1 MRIIAAAGFLALGMM
16 ASQSARADLLPVPPF
31 KGNDTGGI
39 IAYSLATQADARQV
53 AVDHCARY
61 GKVVKFLAVQAFEG
75 GYISFSC
82 RWVPYGAAPTADPH
96 AVLRRFRNVGSFH
109 MTRKLAL
116 LGSALCLVVS
126 AGSASADDLPVRK
139 AGLWEMKMVRTG
151 TPMPEM
157 TMQHCTDETVDKEMN
172 NNVSPM
178 AKQICAKQDIK
189 KAATGYVSDSEC
201 NVAGISTTS
210 HAEITGDF
218 NSAYTVKTSSHAQG
232 GAAGAAGRD
241 TTMQLEA
248 KWLGACKPDQ
258 KPGDIVM
265 PGGFKMNVRDM
276 DKLKALLPK

>member
-1 MRIIAAAGFLALGMM
+1 
-16 ASQSARADLLPVPPF
+16 
-31 KGNDTGGI
+31 
-39 IAYSLATQADARQV
+39 
-53 AVDHCARY
+53 
-61 GKVVKFLAVQAFEG
+61 
-75 GYISFSC
+75 
-82 RWVPYGAAPTADPH
+82 
-96 AVLRRFRNVGSFH
+96 

-116 LGSALCLVVS
+116 LGPVVCLVLS
-126 AGSASADDLPVRK
+126 AGSAFADDLPVRK

-151 TPMPEM
+151 SAMPEM

-178 AKQICAKQDIK
+178 AKKVCAKQDIK
-189 KAATGYVSDSEC
+189 KTATGYISDSEC
-201 NVAGISTTS
+201 NVAGMSTTS

-241 TTMQLEA
+241 TTMTLEA
-248 KWLGACKPDQ
+248 KWMGACKPDQ

-265 PGGFKMNVRDM
+265 PGGFKMNVRDV